1 MYNIIMRM
9 DDSNNENTN
18 RYECND
24 EHIILG
30 RVQILYDDWTHIYEQ
45 KSGKY
50 VQKLV
55 TLTEI

>member
-1 MYNIIMRM
+1 MYNIIMRI

-24 EHIILG
+24 EHVILG
-30 RVQILYDDWTHIYEQ
+30 RVQILYDDRTHIYEQ